1 MHELSQGGVGYVLDW
16 KLSRAWDKTVA
27 RLRLRFCRVRC
38 TVPRESTVE
47 ACGRCCI
54 VGADECGREGSL
66 PGVQDPRTNALEAE
80 EGSNSRS
87 GSYRFAHDLL
97 AEAEGLGSCGDCY
110 PRKRQR

>member
-54 VGADECGREGSL
+54 VGADECGRERSL
-66 PGVQDPRTNALEAE
+66 PGLQDPRTNALETE
-80 EGSNSRS
+80 TSSHTRS
-87 GSYRFAHDLL
+87 GSGGLAYHLL
-97 AEAEGLGSCGDCY
+97 AEAERSGSRCDCD
-110 PRKRQR
+110 KGERQR